1 MVKRRSAAAER
12 AETSARDDATTGGA
26 PVTLI
31 SRRPTGDRIL
41 TTAAALFAR
50 RGYGETSL
58 RELMAAAGVS
68 TTAFYVRFASKEEV
82 LDALVQQLLGD
93 LQAAAAATLAFGGDI
108 DAGFQRGVAAMT
120 DVLLR
125 HRVTVRL
132 ALTEASCSV
141 KSRET
146 LARAYAALAALLDA
160 RLRRPSA
167 PKSAATKSKGN
178 IAGWALV
185 GALAMQVQRWAV
197 FAQLDDKGLSDA
209 LSKTARSLM
218 PAG

>member
-12 AETSARDDATTGGA
+12 TEPAAN
-26 PVTLI
+26 LI

-41 TTAAALFAR
+41 STAAALFAR

-58 RELMAAAGVS
+58 RELMSAAGVS

-82 LDALVQQLLGD
+82 LDALVRQLLDD
-93 LQAAAAATLAFGGDI
+93 LQAAAAATLAAGGDV
-108 DAGFQRGVAAMT
+108 DTGFQRGVTAMT
-120 DVLLR
+120 EVLLR

-146 LARAYAALAALLDA
+146 LARAYGALAALLDA
-160 RLRRPSA
+160 RLSRLSGSRGAS
-167 PKSAATKSKGN
+167 KSKGN

-185 GALAMQVQRWAV
+185 GALAMQVQRWSV
-197 FAQLDDKGLSDA
+197 FGQLDDKGLAEA

-218 PAG
+218 PK